1 MSLNIFKRNT
11 QSPFRLQR
19 SEVPQSEGGAY
30 QDSFVKPVEGDGGM
44 ADAISGLGT
53 NLAAGISNID
63 TDKLAEKQSGK
74 KVERLARRKNKL
86 KDKKVS
92 IYTSEAKKARLEKRI
107 TSIESRKTDAE
118 AKNKKYKDINEAKA
132 NPEKA
137 ATNKLLGEPKKDE
150 KSTTTV
156 VTPTTEEKKVDLVNS
171 GTITK
176 SDEQKKKDR
185 EEEIAKKKGK
195 D

>member
-74 KVERLARRKNKL
+74 KAERLARRKSKL
-86 KDKKVS
+86 ESKSK
-92 IYTSEAKKARLEKRI
+92 SEFASESKKARLKKRI

-118 AKNKKYKDINEAKA
+118 AKNKKYKDINEAKV

-150 KSTTTV
+150 KSTTTTA
-156 VTPTTEEKKVDLVNS
+156 TPTTEEKKVDLVSS

-176 SDEQKKKDR
+176 SEEEKKKDR
-185 EEEIAKKKGK
+185 EKEIAEKK
-195 D
+195 

>member
-19 SEVPQSEGGAY
+19 SEVPQSEGGSY
-30 QDSFVKPVEGDGGM
+30 QNSLVKPIEGDGGM

-53 NLAAGISNID
+53 NLSEGIKGID
-63 TDKLAEKQSGK
+63 TDKLAEKRQGK
-74 KVERLARRKNKL
+74 KAERLARRKTKL
-86 KDKKVS
+86 EDKSK
-92 IYTSEAKKARLEKRI
+92 SEFASEGKKARLEKRVK
-107 TSIESRKTDAE
+107 SVESRKTDAE
-118 AKNKKYKDINEAKA
+118 TKYKKYKDINEAKA

-195 D
+195 E

>member
-74 KVERLARRKNKL
+74 KAERLARRKSKL
-86 KDKKVS
+86 EDKKAS
-92 IYTSEAKKARLEKRI
+92 TYSSEAKKARLKKRI

-118 AKNKKYKDINEAKA
+118 AKNKKYKDINEAKV

-150 KSTTTV
+150 KSTTTTA
-156 VTPTTEEKKVDLVNS
+156 TPTTEEKKVDLVSS

-176 SDEQKKKDR
+176 SEEEKKKDR
-185 EEEIAKKKGK
+185 EKEIAEKK
-195 D
+195 

>member
-19 SEVPQSEGGAY
+19 SEVPQSEGGRY

-53 NLAAGISNID
+53 NLSEGIKNID

-74 KVERLARRKNKL
+74 KVERLARRKSKL
-86 KDKKVS
+86 EDKKAS
-92 IYTSEAKKARLEKRI
+92 TYSSEAKKARLEKRI

-118 AKNKKYKDINEAKA
+118 AKQSLT
-132 NPEKA
+132 A
-137 ATNKLLGEPKKDE
+137 AC
-150 KSTTTV
+150 
-156 VTPTTEEKKVDLVNS
+156 
-171 GTITK
+171 
-176 SDEQKKKDR
+176 
-185 EEEIAKKKGK
+185 
-195 D
+195 